1 MRIADPHRSFH
12 PPASDIDRSS
22 TLSTYGSARRPSIST
37 GVPRYR
43 PMAPPADSR
52 YRPELG
58 VIDLRLQPADLGYR
72 PELGVIDLRL
82 QPADLGYRAELGV
95 IGLRLRP
102 PAPDIDGNSELST
115 GAVERH
121 ELLRSWET
129 PTFTHWCS
137 LIGGLL
143 PVGEPRY
150 RPDLPPPI
158 GDVNGNRKLLIFG
171 N

>member
-1 MRIADPHRSFH
+1 MG
-12 PPASDIDRSS
+12 DID
-22 TLSTYGSARRPSIST
+22 
-37 GVPRYR
+37 
-43 PMAPPADSR
+43 
-52 YRPELG
+52 
-58 VIDLRLQPADLGYR
+58 
-72 PELGVIDLRL
+72 
-82 QPADLGYRAELGV
+82 
-95 IGLRLRP
+95 LRLRP

-143 PVGEPRY
+143 SVWEPPY

-158 GDVNGNRKLLIFG
+158 GDPKSPDSQPGVRKSRCLPTADNWCLLTPSDIAADEDRGRFSVVLLDLTPG
-171 N
+171 LERCPAKLHDGLERRPPAGTPKPLNHSQVVIKP